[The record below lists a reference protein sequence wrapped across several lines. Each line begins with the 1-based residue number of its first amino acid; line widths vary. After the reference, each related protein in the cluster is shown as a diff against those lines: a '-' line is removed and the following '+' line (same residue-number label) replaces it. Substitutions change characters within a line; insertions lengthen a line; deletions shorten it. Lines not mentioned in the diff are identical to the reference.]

1 MVRLFVSDIDG
12 CISEPFVPFDLDN
25 ICAIRK
31 LAESGSVSS
40 VPDTPPG
47 FTLCTGRPLGYAEA
61 VAQALGVTEPFLF
74 EAGAGMFFP
83 NTGVRKWHPDFSPE
97 TARSIA
103 DIQEWLEGIAR
114 GTTLSVDRGKHTQ
127 AGVIGADPQEVGT
140 AIEQTTAFV
149 EENHP
154 GFVVAFTPVSVDV
167 MLGHLT
173 KAEGL
178 EWLGLETGVPL
189 AEMAFIGDT
198 NGDLGALR
206 TVGHPFAPANGT
218 EAVRQAA
225 GTVTRGEVSA
235 GVLEALQLCIDRNR
249 TASR

>member
-12 CISEPFVPFDLDN
+12 CISEPFVPFDLGN
-25 ICAIRK
+25 LAALRR
-31 LAESGSVSS
+31 LAETGSISS
-40 VPDTPPG
+40 VPNTPPG

-83 NTGVRKWHPDFSPE
+83 RTGVRRWHPDFTSE
-97 TARSIA
+97 AARAIA
-103 DIQEWLEGIAR
+103 DIQQWLEGIAQ
-114 GTTLSVDRGKHTQ
+114 GTTLAVDRGKHTQ
-127 AGVIGADPQEVGT
+127 AGLIGADPREVQT
-140 AIEQTTAFV
+140 AMEQTAAFV
-149 EENHP
+149 DENHP
-154 GFVVAFTPVSVDV
+154 GLVVAFTPVSVDV

-178 EWLGLETGVPL
+178 EWLSRETGVPL

-206 TVGHPFAPANGT
+206 TVGHPFAPSNGT

-249 TASR
+249 TTSR